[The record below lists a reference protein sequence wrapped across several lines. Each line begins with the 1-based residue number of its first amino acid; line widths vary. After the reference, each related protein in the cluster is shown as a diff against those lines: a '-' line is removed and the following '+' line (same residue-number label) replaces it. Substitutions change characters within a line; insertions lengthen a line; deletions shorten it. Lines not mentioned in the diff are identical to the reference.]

1 MWLISFNKYLGEN
14 MNIHS
19 DRIRIDFVTG
29 SRKISNLGWASVLL
43 LGTSGFL
50 LTGLSSYF
58 GKDLIPFLYSSQ
70 ENIKIA
76 FAPQGLVMCFYGTAG
91 FFVSTYLWCAILW
104 NVGGGYNEFDREE
117 GTITL
122 FRWGFPGE
130 NRRIR
135 IRCFIKDVKA
145 VRIETQAGLL
155 SRNDIYIV
163 LKDKQRLVF
172 NQIEDSLTLKE
183 IEDKAVQLAQFLQ
196 VPLEGV

>member
-1 MWLISFNKYLGEN
+1 
-14 MNIHS
+14 MNIQS
-19 DRIRIDFVTG
+19 NRIRIDFVMG
-29 SRKISNLGWASVLL
+29 SRRISNLGWASVLL

-58 GKDLIPFLYSSQ
+58 GKDLIPFLYSQ

-76 FAPQGLVMCFYGTAG
+76 FAPQGLVMCFYGIAG

-117 GTITL
+117 GTITI

-155 SRNDIYIV
+155 SRNDIYIL

-172 NQIEDSLTLKE
+172 NQIEDSLTLQE